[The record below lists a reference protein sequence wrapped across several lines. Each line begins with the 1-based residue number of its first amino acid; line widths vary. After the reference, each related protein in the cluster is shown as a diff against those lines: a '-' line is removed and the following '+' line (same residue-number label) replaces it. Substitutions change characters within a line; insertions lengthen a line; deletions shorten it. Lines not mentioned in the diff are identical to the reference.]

1 MKTVIFKSLSIKLSI
16 FLFVLVSCSR
26 YYIDNFL
33 FNNASIALLF
43 IAIILLVL
51 NMISERKIVLTNKKY
66 FIVSMLLFL
75 PSLYKN
81 AYISDHNY
89 ALFVYYFLVVIY
101 SICICFSNITKDEI
115 KCFFKFYLIFSLMTG
130 IVTWFSLFF
139 PNMYVQ
145 KFIPL
150 MPSNIRRELTI
161 NFLKLNNRMGLTS
174 HYSRNA
180 FFLILGIL
188 SSIFFTLENKNNK
201 FSKISLVFLLITMLI
216 VGKRGHFLFLVL
228 SLIISYFIIYRV
240 SIKTFMKFIFIVII
254 AIVFLG
260 ITIKVIPEANNTFER
275 FVNSNNDSVDISS
288 GRFEMY
294 EDIFKMYKENDYVG
308 IGWSKYASN
317 TNYVHPGVHNDYIQ
331 LLCETGVLG
340 FIIVIGTNFYILR
353 KAILY
358 VRKNRNSIS
367 VVIIVYN
374 VFFLL
379 YSLTGLPHY
388 DVETYMYYFFINS
401 ILFYISNFN
410 LEFKLLK

>member
-1 MKTVIFKSLSIKLSI
+1 
-16 FLFVLVSCSR
+16 
-26 YYIDNFL
+26 
-33 FNNASIALLF
+33 
-43 IAIILLVL
+43 
-51 NMISERKIVLTNKKY
+51 
-66 FIVSMLLFL
+66 
-75 PSLYKN
+75 
-81 AYISDHNY
+81 
-89 ALFVYYFLVVIY
+89 
-101 SICICFSNITKDEI
+101 
-115 KCFFKFYLIFSLMTG
+115 
-130 IVTWFSLFF
+130 
-139 PNMYVQ
+139 
-145 KFIPL
+145 
-150 MPSNIRRELTI
+150 
-161 NFLKLNNRMGLTS
+161 
-174 HYSRNA
+174 
-180 FFLILGIL
+180 
-188 SSIFFTLENKNNK
+188 
-201 FSKISLVFLLITMLI
+201 
-216 VGKRGHFLFLVL
+216 
-228 SLIISYFIIYRV
+228 
-240 SIKTFMKFIFIVII
+240 
-254 AIVFLG
+254 
-260 ITIKVIPEANNTFER
+260 
-275 FVNSNNDSVDISS
+275 
-288 GRFEMY
+288 MY